1 MMVSATHDSEHGKQ
15 DSCRAFLFVWIQRA
29 NEHEPGGRQNGR
41 RSQFTTAAISSLA
54 GQRETE
60 NIHAVYVWHVC
71 M

>member
-29 NEHEPGGRQNGR
+29 NEYQPGGRRNGR
-41 RSQFTTAAISSLA
+41 RAQFTTAAISSLA

-60 NIHAVYVWHVC
+60 NIHAVYVLHVC

>member
-15 DSCRAFLFVWIQRA
+15 HSCRAFLFVWIHEA

-41 RSQFTTAAISSLA
+41 RAQFTSGAVSSLA

-60 NIHAVYVWHVC
+60 NIHTVYVWHVY